1 MGGCRVRER
10 VRGNS
15 ETPLSFLPP
24 APVQSGGRA
33 EKVVSHKRQQDPGGR
48 ARRPLSLWP
57 SSIFGL
63 EGLSTNSP
71 AAPGAG

>member
-10 VRGNS
+10 AMGNS

-33 EKVVSHKRQQDPGGR
+33 EKLSHKRQQDLGGK

-57 SSIFGL
+57 SSSLFGL